1 MESGIKINFIKI
13 IFIIFLP
20 QIVYLYHSCN
30 HYSQGSKMKKT
41 TSETRKY
48 RLDMNDKIL
57 NSGFRDFNK
66 FFALDNK
73 AYIDGAL
80 PAKTKELMGL
90 VGSMVLRC
98 NDCIFYHVDRFIAEG
113 ATKEELMES
122 FNIALVVGGSIVIPH
137 LRYAFEVMDEI
148 YKEREAEK

>member
-1 MESGIKINFIKI
+1 MAKS
-13 IFIIFLP
+13 
-20 QIVYLYHSCN
+20 
-30 HYSQGSKMKKT
+30 

-48 RLDMNDKIL
+48 RTEMNDKIL
-57 NSGFRDFNK
+57 SSGFRDFNK

-98 NDCIFYHVDRFIAEG
+98 NDCIFYHIDRSIQEG
-113 ATKEELMES
+113 ANRQELMES
-122 FNIALVVGGSIVIPH
+122 FNIALIVGGSIVIPH
-137 LRYAFEVMDEI
+137 LRYAFDVMDQIFE
-148 YKEREAEK
+148 ESSSDSSSNPTSE

>member
-1 MESGIKINFIKI
+1 
-13 IFIIFLP
+13 
-20 QIVYLYHSCN
+20 
-30 HYSQGSKMKKT
+30 MKKT
-41 TSETRKY
+41 SEVRKY

-98 NDCIFYHVDRFIAEG
+98 NDCIFYHIDRSVQEG
-113 ATKEELMES
+113 ATREELHET
-122 FNIALVVGGSIVIPH
+122 FNISLIVGGSIVIPH
-137 LRYAFEVMDEI
+137 LRYAFEIMEEI
-148 YKEREAEK
+148 FNENEKAKE